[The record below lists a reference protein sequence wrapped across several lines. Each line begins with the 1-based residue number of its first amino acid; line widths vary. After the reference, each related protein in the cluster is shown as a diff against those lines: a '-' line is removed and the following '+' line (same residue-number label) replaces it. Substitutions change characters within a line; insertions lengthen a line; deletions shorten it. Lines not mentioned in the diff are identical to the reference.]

1 MGDLKQETE
10 FGKIPLKMLIS
21 KIFQLHLKKKIYIYM
36 VKLVMVICLLF
47 WNFEDGERLIWMY
60 NLAMEIVFDSSI
72 LVFGYF
78 HYSHN
83 GFYVIC

>member
-1 MGDLKQETE
+1 
-10 FGKIPLKMLIS
+10 
-21 KIFQLHLKKKIYIYM
+21 M

-47 WNFEDGERLIWMY
+47 WNFEDGERLIRMY

-83 GFYVIC
+83 GFYIIC